1 MLKVIYAEEI
11 LKSGHDINFMQR
23 NLKSVEIHRFL
34 ENENYQN
41 QTQYELN
48 SVKIFDNLEVL
59 KLISNIP
66 LGETNK

>member
-1 MLKVIYAEEI
+1 
-11 LKSGHDINFMQR
+11 MQR

-34 ENENYQN
+34 ENENHQN